1 MSRKRHNYKNLK
13 IWMLGIEITYDVFKI
28 IDDFPK
34 EEKFGLASQISR
46 CSISIP
52 SNIAEGSSRTDKS
65 FSHFLDIS
73 LGSSFELETQL
84 IIAGKR
90 KYISKEQLNKIE
102 DKNQKPAEDK
112 LIDSTKVT
120 NEIEYFLKEINDM
133 KNKMV
138 NMEQDI
144 ISLKEVNKKISIGI
158 EEAKSNTKN
167 EIPKDK
173 YSEMNEEMKM
183 KMKTLNE
190 KRIKGI
196 IEKYSVGD
204 LLLFGCILL
213 FLIGAVI
220 TFRNI
225 FFKSNKSIPAAD
237 HPKV

>member
-1 MSRKRHNYKNLK
+1 LARVIWKKEPRDKKREMSRERYIYKNLK

-102 DKNQKPAEDK
+102 DKIAEFQKMTIGFQNK
-112 LIDSTKVT
+112 L
-120 NEIEYFLKEINDM
+120 
-133 KNKMV
+133 
-138 NMEQDI
+138 
-144 ISLKEVNKKISIGI
+144 
-158 EEAKSNTKN
+158 
-167 EIPKDK
+167 
-173 YSEMNEEMKM
+173 
-183 KMKTLNE
+183 
-190 KRIKGI
+190 
-196 IEKYSVGD
+196 
-204 LLLFGCILL
+204 
-213 FLIGAVI
+213 
-220 TFRNI
+220 
-225 FFKSNKSIPAAD
+225 
-237 HPKV
+237 